1 MEKKKLRKERNS
13 LVVKH
18 NELLRNTRYELS
30 TTEQKI
36 LIYLVSKINK
46 DDEDLRKVKFDLKE
60 YCEITG
66 IQTGGE
72 SYIRLKE
79 TIRDLSNKS
88 WWIQVDE
95 DHERLFRWIYGEP
108 EIEKRNG
115 TVEIELSPTLEPY
128 LIGLQA
134 NFTKYELINVLTLKS
149 SNSIRLYELF
159 KSYLW
164 QHHWKIEV
172 EDFRR
177 LLNVE
182 NKYKEFKDLNR
193 QLIKPALEEINTYTD
208 LIVKVDTVREGRR
221 IKHLDF
227 TIDEK
232 QGYQLTMDW
241 LLAQEERLGGV
252 ISLAE

>member
-1 MEKKKLRKERNS
+1 MEKRKLRKERTS

-18 NELLRNTRYELS
+18 NELLRDTRYELS

-36 LIYLVSKINK
+36 LIYLISKVNK
-46 DDEDLRKVKFDLKE
+46 DDKELRKIKFSLSE
-60 YCEITG
+60 YCQITG
-66 IQTGGE
+66 IQKGGE
-72 SYIRLKE
+72 AYSRLRE

-88 WWIQVDE
+88 WWIQIDD

-108 EIEKRNG
+108 EIDKRG
-115 TVEIELSPTLEPY
+115 GVIEIELSPTLEPY

-134 NFTKYELINVLTLKS
+134 NFTKYELINVLTLRS

-164 QHHWKIEV
+164 QHHWVVEV
-172 EDFRR
+172 EEFRR

-182 NKYKEFKDLNR
+182 NKYKEFKNLNR
-193 QLIKPALEEINTYTD
+193 QVIKPALEEINTYTD
-208 LIVKVDTVREGRR
+208 LVVKVDTVREGKVTKR
-221 IKHLDF
+221 LDF

-232 QGYQLTMDW
+232 MGYQITMDW
-241 LLAQEERLGGV
+241 LLAQEQRLGV
-252 ISLAE
+252 